1 MQIKYHGA
9 DKFSIKTVQSTIK
22 LGPKPSIDDFV
33 LPGSGEYEK
42 AGISVTGIGFEDDT
56 IYTIRSEEINLCYL
70 GNISKEIDEVI
81 IKEIGDVD
89 VLFLPLGENNT
100 LPVKKALE
108 LLSEI
113 DPRVVIPMQYSNLD
127 EFKKSEGI
135 SDGETDTFKF
145 KKADLP
151 EEERKIVI
159 LKPAE

>member
-9 DKFSIKTVQSTIK
+9 DKFSIKTGQSTIK
-22 LGPKPSIDDFV
+22 LGQKPAIDDFV

-56 IYTIRSEEINLCYL
+56 IYAIRSEEVNLCYL
-70 GNISKEIDEVI
+70 GNINREIDESI

-100 LPVKKALE
+100 LPVKKALD

>member
-9 DKFSIKTVQSTIK
+9 DKFSIKTGQSTIK
-22 LGPKPSIDDFV
+22 LDQKPSIDDFV

-42 AGISVTGIGFEDDT
+42 AGISVTGIGFEDNT
-56 IYTIRSEEINLCYL
+56 IYTICSEEINLCYL
-70 GNISKEIDEVI
+70 GNISKEIDEAI
-81 IKEIGDVD
+81 IKEIGDID

-100 LPVKKALE
+100 LTVKKALL